1 MEVIAKII
9 QIPVRSVPEAEF
21 YHPGAQGHPA
31 LTHGNTNI
39 GPLHLYGL
47 YKERLALMQWAMRG
61 RRRQQDQA
69 TC

>member
-1 MEVIAKII
+1 M
-9 QIPVRSVPEAEF
+9 PRSSKFPSDRFLRLSSTIRARK
-21 YHPGAQGHPA
+21 ATLA

-39 GPLHLYGL
+39 GPLHLYGP

-69 TC
+69 AC